1 MPGYKGREYY
11 APEPTEKTDSLD
23 KRFFMGLTKT
33 QTGLIAPPVLYFTM
47 VLLVILMSLPAVY
60 KKRPGLLLP
69 LAIGLYINGIHLYHH
84 YLLLKKM

>member
-11 APEPTEKTDSLD
+11 APEPTEETDSLD

-47 VLLVILMSLPAVY
+47 VLLVVLMSLPAVY